1 MLAIG
6 PNMAPSHGQMRIEAP
21 SFGDD
26 VSDDEASDDQ
36 AEKPLGIE
44 EFKQRVENTRK
55 QEAKGKKGQVGGL
68 GGMMGMSKSKKK

>member
-6 PNMAPSHGQMRIEAP
+6 PPVAPTHAQMRIEAP

-26 VSDDEASDDQ
+26 ASDDDASDDA

-44 EFKQRVENTRK
+44 EFKQRVENSRK
-55 QEAKGKKGQVGGL
+55 
-68 GGMMGMSKSKKK
+68 